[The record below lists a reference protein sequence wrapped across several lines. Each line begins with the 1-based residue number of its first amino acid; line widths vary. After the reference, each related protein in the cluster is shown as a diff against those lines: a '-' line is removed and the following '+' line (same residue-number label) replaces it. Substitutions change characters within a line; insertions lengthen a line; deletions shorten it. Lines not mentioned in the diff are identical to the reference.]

1 MSSNRP
7 PVDAQA
13 QLELQHIQLELQH
26 GRADH
31 FRHFID
37 QFYCFTN
44 DFVNRNGGAKWSVL
58 HWHGFVSKS
67 ARVAAA
73 NEKKVVKDHVVPLR
87 VIQKELV
94 ELAADGTPS
103 LSAISDVLVRLTHFG
118 AITEEENQNLRDAGM
133 NHRMPAGFYD
143 PGSPLHGDLLSRYR
157 AVGIELEPPSKEST
171 VGKIA
176 LRSAAGQH

>member
-7 PVDAQA
+7 SADAQA

-26 GRADH
+26 GRTDH

-44 DFVNRNGGAKWSVL
+44 GFVNRNGRAKWSVL

-73 NEKKVVKDHVVPLR
+73 NEQKVFKDHVIPLR
-87 VIQKELV
+87 AIQEELV
-94 ELAADGTPS
+94 ELAAEGTPS
-103 LSAISDVLVRLTHFG
+103 LSSISDVLVRLTHFG
-118 AITEEENQNLRDAGM
+118 AITEEENQNLRDAGL

-157 AVGIELEPPSKEST
+157 VVGIELEPPSEGST

-176 LRSAAGQH
+176 LRGASGQH